1 MSNRFSHLLFPRLAV
16 MVRYSNLVKQAVQ
29 LANYCIDLLGQVA
42 GIHVGGTVCSSGRN
56 VVAQKVGS
64 TGPTA
69 EKPFVSRCDELSVE
83 HQIGCGGVSPECNDV
98 QQCS

>member
-1 MSNRFSHLLFPRLAV
+1 
-16 MVRYSNLVKQAVQ
+16 MVRYSNLVKQAMQ

-42 GIHVGGTVCSSGRN
+42 GIHVEGTVCSSGRN

-69 EKPFVSRCDELSVE
+69 GNLRVLTCDELSVE
-83 HQIGCGGVSPECNDV
+83 HEIGCGGVSPECNDV
-98 QQCS
+98 QLGFCS